1 MIRLILLALVL
12 LLIYGVAV
20 VLGRLLS
27 STTPARGRVIEG
39 RFRVVR
45 ESAAKGCAGEPPR
58 SPSETR

>member
-1 MIRLILLALVL
+1 MVRLILLALVL

-20 VLGRLLS
+20 VLRRLLS

-45 ESAAKGCAGEPPR
+45 ESAARVRTGEPARP
-58 SPSETR
+58 PSEAS